1 MIQSNQ
7 REEISLINLNRE
19 EFCQSCEAGICIS
32 NCRKCLINLLFDYN
46 PRESKNDEWDLILLN
61 IISFEK

>member
-46 PRESKNDEWDLILLN
+46 PREYQNDE
-61 IISFEK
+61 